1 VRSVENV
8 TIKLRCRQV
17 VSGRLEGKK
26 GQSFPSLVCVEPAH
40 IPIHGVLPVRVITRV
55 GLNETQPEHLKT
67 PVPNSRTHVMLANC
81 GDSPI
86 TIPKSTVL
94 GIAEQVSETLVDRIN
109 TSRRLKEAGKV
120 IKNEALYQKL
130 LGGKLD
136 HLPSEDRK
144 KIEPVL
150 LKYAH
155 VFHDEKSND
164 FKTTELV
171 EHEINLKD
179 PMPLRRPQYRTPF
192 ALSEEMKVQIG
203 KML

>member
-1 VRSVENV
+1 V
-8 TIKLRCRQV
+8 T
-17 VSGRLEGKK
+17 GRLEGKK
-26 GQSFPSLVCVEPAH
+26 GQSFPSLVCVEHAH
-40 IPIHGVLPVRVITRV
+40 IPIHRILPARVITRV
-55 GLNETQPEHLKT
+55 GLSITQSEHNKA
-67 PVPNSRTHVMLANC
+67 PIPHSRTHVMLANF

-109 TSRRLKEAGKV
+109 DSRRCKETGKI
-120 IKNEALYQKL
+120 IKNEALYHKL

-155 VFHDEKSND
+155 VFHDEESND
-164 FKTTELV
+164 FKAIDVV
-171 EHEINLKD
+171 EHEINLND
-179 PMPLRRPQYRTPF
+179 PTPVRRPQYRTP
-192 ALSEEMKVQIG
+192 L
-203 KML
+203 L